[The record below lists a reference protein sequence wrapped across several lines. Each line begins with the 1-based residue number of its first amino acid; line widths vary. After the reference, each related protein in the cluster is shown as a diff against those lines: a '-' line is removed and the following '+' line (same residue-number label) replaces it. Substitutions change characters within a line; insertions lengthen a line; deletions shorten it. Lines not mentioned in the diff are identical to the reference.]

1 MMGFLADLVVVVH
14 FAFVCFVAVGA
25 FLLLR
30 WPRLAW
36 VHLPCAAWGAVIE
49 LTGVICPLTPLE
61 KWLRL
66 QAGRASYEGGFI
78 QHYIVGLIYP
88 EGLTREMQLG
98 LAVLV
103 VVGIATIYA
112 LVRRRARPPAHRRA
126 RRSGG
131 EAEAPTPSPAAP
143 PRR

>member
-1 MMGFLADLVVVVH
+1 MYGLLADAVVVVH
-14 FAFVCFVAVGA
+14 FGFVCFVAVGA
-25 FLLLR
+25 LLLLR

-49 LTGVICPLTPLE
+49 LTGAICPLTPLE
-61 KWLRL
+61 KWLRV

-88 EGLTREMQLG
+88 DGLTREMQLG

-103 VVGIATIYA
+103 VVGNSTIYA
-112 LVRRRARPPAHRRA
+112 LVHRRLRRRQRERN
-126 RRSGG
+126 
-131 EAEAPTPSPAAP
+131 EATA
-143 PRR
+143 